1 MSLEDKFAVKM
12 PAVSSTEKTK
22 SHLPLD
28 LTVEDRARKYPFC
41 VDDRLKMQPCDGWS
55 FQLEVRDGQA
65 PQVFL
70 WELMQ
75 KCLIFVSLMLNLSL
89 E

>member
-41 VDDRLKMQPCDGWS
+41 VDDRLKMQPCDG
-55 FQLEVRDGQA
+55 
-65 PQVFL
+65 
-70 WELMQ
+70 
-75 KCLIFVSLMLNLSL
+75 
-89 E
+89 